1 MPWRQR
7 TGLFL
12 LLTWKMGP
20 IFIINLVS
28 VYLFYDYK
36 CPYFV
41 LRMDHYLF
49 LKTTGLILPTSLLSL
64 PAREMLCCQ
73 DGDMGY
79 LSSTPYSQKA
89 ENTSWG
95 LLWQS
100 VFTIGN
106 WALLPFNY
114 IWYHIFNE
122 ICVLQKSTKCLQIN
136 CKLLLFPFLPKIASD
151 FIFKITALCASPV
164 SLDSWASVVYEESV
178 RPISCS

>member
-28 VYLFYDYK
+28 VYLFYDYN

-41 LRMDHYLF
+41 LKMDHYLF
-49 LKTTGLILPTSLLSL
+49 LKTTGLINALLSGRGHGL
-64 PAREMLCCQ
+64 FV
-73 DGDMGY
+73 
-79 LSSTPYSQKA
+79 TQKA

-114 IWYHIFNE
+114 IWYHILMKYVYSKNPQSAYKPIVSWFCFHSYLKLHLTSYLRSQH
-122 ICVLQKSTKCLQIN
+122 CVPHLSHWIPE
-136 CKLLLFPFLPKIASD
+136 LLLFMRRASGQLAAARLTSTPY
-151 FIFKITALCASPV
+151 KQT
-164 SLDSWASVVYEESV
+164 
-178 RPISCS
+178 